1 MKKLF
6 TTILMMG
13 VALCSW
19 ASYTAEYA
27 EETKILTINYVDDGN
42 SNLNVNDLIKEHMRK
57 AETLV
62 LTGDW
67 ANKDLSTIGNLV
79 GRLIK
84 TDGPDANPNKKVFL
98 DLSACSKMKSKVVK
112 ADGTYNADIDWVT
125 TAHKFIPDGSTVNY
139 TFDVTKNEVTETVYV
154 CEGQTLTMPEGFDPN
169 DHTKTY
175 PFTFNGY
182 NGTLFYNANQN
193 QWAIQLQYYAA
204 GISINN
210 NTTTTWTYVDQNGET
225 HELQSYQVTDDGDG
239 TYSYSTSVTD
249 AVFKFSDGNFYNNEN
264 YIGGIA
270 FPNHA
275 DFNYIPE
282 GFSTAKLKTSLSS
295 VTFGD
300 YIEWIGQEAFSG
312 CTALTDPVFPAT
324 MKVFAGDC
332 FKECNSFTKVDLSV
346 LPKIQIVDYMAFGST
361 GDNTATSNLAEFILP
376 TSDNT
381 SLKYFANYVIRGT
394 KVKKLDFT
402 HCKGIV
408 NFAHDGKATF
418 GEFSA
423 NWDSYWTFYGSS
435 ELEEVILPPNLSYLT
450 AKAFNTCPKLKSV
463 TFLGDA
469 VYDKSTC
476 VEGGT
481 NTITN
486 PLIIDEE
493 AFNKDYTLETV
504 VFCNRI
510 TEIRSCAFQNTG
522 LTSVSIPASVEVI
535 GVRAFSECTAL
546 STVTFEDI
554 DEDCA
559 PCKHAK
565 TVIAGEHRKI
575 NPETGEYVYTDQ
587 QATDPNTGELL
598 YEEDGVTPIYEI
610 AREGDGDGAFFNCKN
625 ITDVY
630 INAPDAEI
638 ICENKAFDYDISFGQ
653 TNPDASF
660 ATLHYPEGEEEKYV
674 NLKHYLTDEVANT
687 PGLFQAWLQAHY
699 NFATK
704 PNNNGWHEFIN
715 SGPSSNTD
723 EPPYE
728 DGDVILRTYSDH
740 YARIVPNGIK
750 AYIVRNVALNDD
762 GNYELTLQSLRVIP
776 AETGVILYGQ
786 PNANAQGGGMTLSM
800 TAVQYAPDNGYPLRR
815 DYWDMLADELTQDQS
830 QSGLTEP
837 DAVRMKNY
845 LMPII
850 DNGKIRNAT
859 TEGVFSEDDLEDAD
873 LQTVLPYEK
882 ENGQVTFR
890 NFALNRF
897 NTTKNLSKKDEF
909 KDLAADDANYAGFFR
924 ILKGTYASGYAYLHL
939 TSSEYE
945 DPEGAECLVIKDDL
959 YTYEYKGSSFI
970 DFSEKTSLEDN
981 PNRYWQYAVWEGKIK
996 DWGVRNPTIFNLPKP
1011 GTGSVVKYLGEVE
1024 EEADG
1029 IVKLVVPANESGD
1042 FFNLQG
1048 VKVTNPT
1055 KGVYVRNGKKVIIK

>member
-19 ASYTAEYA
+19 ASYTAEYDDG
-27 EETKILTINYVDDGN
+27 TKILTVNYVDDGN

-98 DLSACSKMKSKVVK
+98 DLSACSNMRSKVVP
-112 ADGTYNADIDWVT
+112 AEGEYSADIDWVT
-125 TAHKFIPDGSTVNY
+125 TEHKFLPDPNNPETVTVTGTATKVSKFYESWGAEYTGNTDLLEQHDDGLWYEPNTNWNGKTKKDVFVDEKGNELTDVTENPDG
-139 TFDVTKNEVTETVYV
+139 TFSYSY
-154 CEGQTLTMPEGFDPN
+154 
-169 DHTKTY
+169 TKT
-175 PFTFNGY
+175 
-182 NGTLFYNANQN
+182 LDSS
-193 QWAIQLQYYAA
+193 L
-204 GISINN
+204 
-210 NTTTTWTYVDQNGET
+210 
-225 HELQSYQVTDDGDG
+225 
-239 TYSYSTSVTD
+239 
-249 AVFKFSDGNFYNNEN
+249 FKFSDGNFSNNEN
-264 YIGGIA
+264 YLGGIA

-282 GFSTAKLKTSLSS
+282 GFSTSKLKTSLST
-295 VTFGD
+295 VVFGS
-300 YIEWIGQEAFSG
+300 YTEWIGAEAFAG
-312 CTALTDPVFPAT
+312 CNNLTNPKYQTTNGTAIGFPAT
-324 MKVFAGDC
+324 MKVFGGDSFQDC
-332 FKECNSFTKVDLSV
+332 FGITKVDLSV
-346 LPKIQIVDYMAFGST
+346 LPKIQIVDYMAFG
-361 GDNTATSNLAEFILP
+361 ATSNGNSQLAEFILP

-394 KVKKLDFT
+394 KVTSLDFT
-402 HCKGIV
+402 HCLGIK

-418 GEFSA
+418 GEFSP
-423 NWDSYWTFYGSS
+423 NWTLYWTFYNCP
-435 ELEEVILPPNLSYLT
+435 ELTSVILPPNLSYLT
-450 AKAFNTCPKLKSV
+450 ESAFNTCPKLQSV
-463 TFLGDA
+463 TFSGRAD
-469 VYDKSTC
+469 YDKTDNC
-476 VEGGT
+476 AE
-481 NTITN
+481 NKLNN
-486 PLIIDEE
+486 PLVIDKE
-493 AFNKDYTLETV
+493 AFKDLKNLTSVTFSDNL
-504 VFCNRI
+504 
-510 TEIRSCAFQNTG
+510 TEIHEAAFQATG
-522 LTSVSIPASVEVI
+522 LTEVHIPASVQVI
-535 GVRAFSECTAL
+535 GVHAFQESKSL
-546 STVTFEDI
+546 SVVYF
-554 DEDCA
+554 DEIADDCK
-559 PCKHAK
+559 PCKHAR
-565 TVIAGEHRKI
+565 TVIAGEHRKTDA
-575 NPETGEYVYTDQ
+575 NGDYVYTNQ
-587 QATDPNTGELL
+587 QAVDPNTGEPLF
-598 YEEDGVTPIYEI
+598 DDNGDPIYEI
-610 AREGDGDGAFFNCKN
+610 AREGDGDGAFFHCPV
-625 ITDVY
+625 TDVY
-630 INAPDAEI
+630 INAVDAEI
-638 ICENKAFDYDISFGQ
+638 ICENKAFDYNITFGQ

-660 ATLHYPEGEEEKYV
+660 GTLHYPEGEEEKYV
-674 NLKHYLTDEVANT
+674 NLQHYLTDEIANT

-715 SGPSSNTD
+715 SGPSSLVPDTIYNS
-723 EPPYE
+723 E

-750 AYIVRNVALNDD
+750 AYIVKNVALNAD

-786 PNANAQGGGMTLSM
+786 PNANAQGGGKTLAM
-800 TAVQYAPDNGYPLRR
+800 TAVEYAPENGYPLRR
-815 DYWDMLADELTQDQS
+815 DYWDMLATELTTDQR

-873 LQTVLPYEK
+873 FLTVRPYDK

-909 KDLAADDANYAGFFR
+909 KNLAADDANYAGFFR
-924 ILKGTYASGYAYLHL
+924 ILKGTYPSGYAYLHL
-939 TSSEYE
+939 SAE
-945 DPEGAECLVIKDDL
+945 DYDDPQGAECLVIEDEF
-959 YTYEYKGSSFI
+959 YSYEYKGSTFT
-970 DFSEKTSLEDN
+970 DFKPLVSLEAN
-981 PNRYWQYAVWEGKIK
+981 PNRYWQYAEWEGKVK
-996 DWGVRNPTIFNLPKP
+996 DWGVRNPDIFNLPKP
-1011 GTGSVVKYLGEVE
+1011 GEGSVVKYLGELE